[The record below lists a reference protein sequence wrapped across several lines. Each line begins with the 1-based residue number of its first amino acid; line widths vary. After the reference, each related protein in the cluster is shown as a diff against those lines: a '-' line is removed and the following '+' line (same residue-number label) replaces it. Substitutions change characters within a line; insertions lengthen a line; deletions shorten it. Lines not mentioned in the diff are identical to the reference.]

1 MALIDDL
8 RRQAAV
14 PLSKMTEL
22 IPVARNRM
30 VFLADQVYEHVLTT
44 VVFPENGG
52 DIRYGGKITESNIA
66 KTLEISNGPVRE
78 ALFRL
83 RQEGWIKTYPN
94 RGSYMVDFRDPE
106 IAREI
111 YRFRVSLETGAFYTL
126 AKSITAEQLC
136 QLEVIIESLEKA
148 RQTSEIV
155 GFRKADIDFHLK
167 VVELA
172 GGESYQAMYRPKLLQ
187 WHAMV
192 YHVVMQY
199 LGDERYRKT
208 LEAPGTSSHHELY
221 EALARHDSFEA
232 ARLIQKHFYDI
243 PQLMRLDGSSREDSS
258 EVILKSMYRE
268 GEPAGVDSP
277 YTGPG

>member
-1 MALIDDL
+1 MASIDDL

-14 PLSKMTEL
+14 PLSKMTKL
-22 IPVARNRM
+22 ISVARNRM
-30 VFLADQVYEHVLTT
+30 ISLADQVYEHVLAT

-52 DIRYGGKITESNIA
+52 EIRYGGKITESDIA

-126 AKSITAEQLC
+126 AKSITADQMTQLKG
-136 QLEVIIESLEKA
+136 IIESLEKA
-148 RQTSEIV
+148 SQTSDIV
-155 GFRKADIDFHLK
+155 GFRKADIDFHLM

-187 WHAMV
+187 WYAMS
-192 YHVVMQY
+192 YHVLMESMGTEEY
-199 LGDERYRKT
+199 SHH
-208 LEAPGTSSHHELY
+208 LEAPGTSSHHELLG
-221 EALARHDSFEA
+221 ALSGHDSVEA
-232 ARLIQKHFYDI
+232 ARLISEHFGYIASILGIDET
-243 PQLMRLDGSSREDSS
+243 GATSEDN
-258 EVILKSMYRE
+258 
-268 GEPAGVDSP
+268 
-277 YTGPG
+277 

>member
-44 VVFPENGG
+44 VVFPEDGG
-52 DIRYGGKITESNIA
+52 EIRYGGKITESDIA

-126 AKSITAEQLC
+126 AKSITAEQLS
-136 QLEVIIESLEKA
+136 QLKVIIELLEKA

-187 WHAMV
+187 WYAMSF
-192 YHVVMQY
+192 HVLMESMGSEEY
-199 LGDERYRKT
+199 KRH
-208 LEAPGTSSHHELY
+208 LEAPGTSSHCELLG
-221 EALARHDSFEA
+221 ALAGHDSVEA
-232 ARLIQKHFYDI
+232 ARLISKHFGYI
-243 PQLMRLDGSSREDSS
+243 AHVLG
-258 EVILKSMYRE
+258 I
-268 GEPAGVDSP
+268 GETGTTVDN
-277 YTGPG
+277 